1 MRAKKIIGIVSVV
14 SAVLIAVILAV
25 TSIMQ
30 MAGRKD
36 VVVTNKNLPKGQIIT
51 EADVTT
57 MSINKGDVKE
67 NYILKKEDIVGKF
80 ASVDLVASDIL
91 STSKVSDKSITGDS
105 SFLSIPSGKQAISFK
120 VEGGP
125 SSLSNKLLTG
135 DIIRVYTYDKERNEN
150 DRVYS
155 PAELQFVQ
163 VANITSSAYKDV
175 DEKSK
180 EGTDKDKNAYSTI
193 TVIVAGPQVEKLVE
207 LQKEGGIYVSLISRG
222 NETVAN
228 QLLAQQDAVFKD

>member
-67 NYILKKEDIVGKF
+67 NYILKK
-80 ASVDLVASDIL
+80 
-91 STSKVSDKSITGDS
+91 
-105 SFLSIPSGKQAISFK
+105 
-120 VEGGP
+120 
-125 SSLSNKLLTG
+125 
-135 DIIRVYTYDKERNEN
+135 
-150 DRVYS
+150 
-155 PAELQFVQ
+155 
-163 VANITSSAYKDV
+163 
-175 DEKSK
+175 
-180 EGTDKDKNAYSTI
+180 
-193 TVIVAGPQVEKLVE
+193 
-207 LQKEGGIYVSLISRG
+207 RG
-222 NETVAN
+222 YCW
-228 QLLAQQDAVFKD
+228 